1 MLQIKNLSKSYGA
14 KKAVSNLSFVVE
26 DGDIMGFIGKNGAGK
41 TTTLKACLGMG
52 FPFYLIVLGIT
63 IIFPVIPGLL
73 GTMIGTQIYRILKE
87 YNMVGLLSGLFNV
100 TVCVVFPIAIFL
112 IILTRSKNAKT
123 ELKVF
128 LVGVCTYLVAQ
139 ILFRQPFLA
148 LLQSIDSYR
157 ILITTNRVAHIAIL
171 AVTAAIAEE
180 IGRYIAFRF
189 FVKGQSAQNTPLYFG
204 LGHGGIEALS
214 VGVNSVILL
223 VCSPYTLINMGYDKT
238 GSKTDTL
245 LFNLSQ
251 CPALEPFLYFLVI
264 SSSVTWAVSGWI

>member
-1 MLQIKNLSKSYGA
+1 
-14 KKAVSNLSFVVE
+14 
-26 DGDIMGFIGKNGAGK
+26 
-41 TTTLKACLGMG
+41 
-52 FPFYLIVLGIT
+52 
-63 IIFPVIPGLL
+63 
-73 GTMIGTQIYRILKE
+73 
-87 YNMVGLLSGLFNV
+87 MVGLLSGLFNV

-189 FVKGQSAQNTPLYFG
+189 S
-204 LGHGGIEALS
+204 
-214 VGVNSVILL
+214 
-223 VCSPYTLINMGYDKT
+223 
-238 GSKTDTL
+238 
-245 LFNLSQ
+245 
-251 CPALEPFLYFLVI
+251 
-264 SSSVTWAVSGWI
+264 

>member
-1 MLQIKNLSKSYGA
+1 
-14 KKAVSNLSFVVE
+14 
-26 DGDIMGFIGKNGAGK
+26 
-41 TTTLKACLGMG
+41 
-52 FPFYLIVLGIT
+52 
-63 IIFPVIPGLL
+63 
-73 GTMIGTQIYRILKE
+73 
-87 YNMVGLLSGLFNV
+87 MVGLLSGLFNV

-223 VCSPYTLINMGYDKT
+223 VCSPYTLINMGSDV
-238 GSKTDTL
+238 
-245 LFNLSQ
+245 
-251 CPALEPFLYFLVI
+251 ALAGIERSLTAFLKE
-264 SSSVTWAVSGWI
+264 

>member
-1 MLQIKNLSKSYGA
+1 
-14 KKAVSNLSFVVE
+14 
-26 DGDIMGFIGKNGAGK
+26 
-41 TTTLKACLGMG
+41 
-52 FPFYLIVLGIT
+52 
-63 IIFPVIPGLL
+63 
-73 GTMIGTQIYRILKE
+73 
-87 YNMVGLLSGLFNV
+87 MVGLLSALFNV
-100 TVCVVFPIAIFL
+100 TVSVVFPIAILL
-112 IILTRSKNAKT
+112 IILIRSKNAKA

-171 AVTAAIAEE
+171 AGSAAIAEE

-223 VCSPYTLINMGYDKT
+223 VCSPYTLINMGADVALA
-238 GSKTDTL
+238 GVERISTL
-245 LFNLSQ
+245 LAQIAFSYIVFCSYQKKTYRYLILAICLHTVYDFPLILLDYGIS
-251 CPALEPFLYFLVI
+251 PFVFEIGLFLFSAI
-264 SSSVTWAVSGWI
+264 LLLFKSIK

>member
-1 MLQIKNLSKSYGA
+1 
-14 KKAVSNLSFVVE
+14 
-26 DGDIMGFIGKNGAGK
+26 
-41 TTTLKACLGMG
+41 
-52 FPFYLIVLGIT
+52 
-63 IIFPVIPGLL
+63 
-73 GTMIGTQIYRILKE
+73 
-87 YNMVGLLSGLFNV
+87 MVGLLSGLFNV

-223 VCSPYTLINMGYDKT
+223 VCSPYTLINMGSDVALA
-238 GSKTDTL
+238 GIERISTL
-245 LFNLSQ
+245 LAQIAFSYYGSIQ
-251 CPALEPFLYFLVI
+251 
-264 SSSVTWAVSGWI
+264 SSPNATFRP